1 MRGFD
6 RRFWLTLFAS
16 LWMSVVACAAQGAA
30 EALNPRLALVIGA
43 ASYADAKLATLV
55 NDASLIAEVLKSAG
69 FDVTGAA
76 NPDQNQLR
84 QLLREFLRKAE
95 AAGPDM
101 QAFVY
106 FAGRAIQY
114 DGDNYLV
121 PVDAHIAR
129 ASDAPLEA
137 VRLSD
142 FTHGVTDAQ
151 GLARVII
158 IDGARANPYAR
169 EGRPLAGGLAAIT
182 PAPGSIIAFNAAPGA
197 IGAEPSGPYDVYA
210 KELADQL
217 RQGGVPIDDVF
228 DRTRLAVNQA
238 TGGAVAPWSASKLS
252 EPYYLLARATDAA
265 PSGSNLPAL
274 STPLKTLSPAEAY
287 DLAVLRD
294 TLQGYEEFLAAF
306 PNAPQAAR
314 VRAMLA
320 ARREALIWRRT
331 RDFDTV
337 QAYWTYLKFYPRG
350 PHAGDAAR
358 ALEELGAAATP
369 PRDFQP
375 VDYGD
380 LGSPSPGELSF
391 AQGGSFY
398 IFSGALGPP
407 PAAPLIASLPEENFD
422 WQNIPAPQTSFDN
435 SLPALPFIIPLLPH
449 SHRFHHHRPTGD
461 GRENEAPPPETQA
474 AKPAPSN
481 AGGTTPRGSAATRI
495 APLTAHPPLTA
506 IAPGYGVARQST
518 GISQWRP
525 TLHSAP
531 VVATPIQPHFYLAPG
546 LAPAPLARPVP
557 FVSLPRPV
565 TPVFHAAPAPAPPHF
580 AAPHFA
586 APAPAGRL

>member
-6 RRFWLTLFAS
+6 CRFWLALFAS
-16 LWMSVVACAAQGAA
+16 LWASIVACAAQGAA
-30 EALNPRLALVIGA
+30 EAPNPRLALVIGA
-43 ASYADAKLATLV
+43 ASYADAKLTTPI
-55 NDASLIAEVLKSAG
+55 NDASLMAEVLKSAG

-76 NPDQNQLR
+76 NPDQDQLR
-84 QLLREFLRKAE
+84 QLLRDFVRKAE

-106 FAGRAIQY
+106 FAGRAIQF

-142 FTHGVTDAQ
+142 LTHGLNDAQ
-151 GLARVII
+151 GLARVIV
-158 IDGARANPYAR
+158 IDGARANPYAK
-169 EGRPLAGGLAAIT
+169 EGRPPAGGLAATT
-182 PAPGSIIAFNAAPGA
+182 PAPGSLIAFNAAPGA
-197 IGAEPSGPYDVYA
+197 IGVEPSGPYDVYA

-238 TGGAVAPWSASKLS
+238 TGGAVTPWSASKLA

-306 PNAPQAAR
+306 PNAPQATR

-331 RDFDTV
+331 RDLDTA
-337 QAYWTYLKFYPRG
+337 QAYWTYLRYYPRG

-380 LGSPSPGELSF
+380 LGTPGPGELNF
-391 AQGGSFY
+391 AQGGSYY

-407 PAAPLIASLPEENFD
+407 PAAPLIVSLPEENFD
-422 WQNIPAPQTSFDN
+422 WQTIPAPQASFDN
-435 SLPALPFIIPLLPH
+435 TLPAFPLVIPLLPH
-449 SHRFHHHRPTGD
+449 SRRFHHHRPTGNGWED
-461 GRENEAPPPETQA
+461 EAPPPETQA
-474 AKPAPSN
+474 AKPPPSN
-481 AGGTTPRGSAATRI
+481 AGGMASRGSAATRI
-495 APLTAHPPLTA
+495 APLPAHPPLTA
-506 IAPGYGVARQST
+506 IAPGYGVARQSS
-518 GISQWRP
+518 GIPQWRP
-525 TLHSAP
+525 TLRSAP
-531 VVATPIQPHFYLAPG
+531 ALAVPIQPRYYAAPRLAPI
-546 LAPAPLARPVP
+546 PLARPAP
-557 FVSLPRPV
+557 LVSQPRFV
-565 TPVFHAAPAPAPPHF
+565 TPQFHAAPTQ
-580 AAPHFA
+580 PHFA

>member
-6 RRFWLTLFAS
+6 RRFWLAWLAS
-16 LWMSVVACAAQGAA
+16 LWMSVACAAQAA
-30 EALNPRLALVIGA
+30 EAPNPRLALVIGA
-43 ASYADAKLATLV
+43 ASYPDAKLATPV

-76 NPDQNQLR
+76 NPDENQLR
-84 QLLREFLRKAE
+84 QLLRDFLRKAE

-106 FAGRAIQY
+106 FAGRALQY

-121 PVDAHIAR
+121 PVDARIAR

-142 FTHGVTDAQ
+142 FTHGLSDAQ
-151 GLARVII
+151 GLARVIVV
-158 IDGARANPYAR
+158 DGARTNPYAK
-169 EGRPLAGGLAAIT
+169 EGRPLAGGLAAT
-182 PAPGSIIAFNAAPGA
+182 APAPGLLIAFNAAPGA
-197 IGAEPSGPYDVYA
+197 IGLEPSGPYDVYA
-210 KELADQL
+210 KTLADQL
-217 RQGGVPIDDVF
+217 RQGGVPINDVF

-238 TGGAVAPWSASKLS
+238 TGGAVAPWSASKLA
-252 EPYYLLARATDAA
+252 EPYYLLARAAEA
-265 PSGSNLPAL
+265 PPSVTKIPAL
-274 STPLKTLSPAEAY
+274 STPLKTLSSGEAY

-306 PNAPQAAR
+306 PNAPQAER

-331 RDFDTV
+331 RDLDTP

-350 PHAGDAAR
+350 PHAGDATR

-375 VDYGD
+375 VSYGD

-391 AQGGSFY
+391 AQGSYY

-407 PAAPLIASLPEENFD
+407 PAAALTVSLPEENFD
-422 WQNIPAPQTSFDN
+422 WQNISAPQATFDN
-435 SLPALPFIIPLLPH
+435 TLPALPFVIPLPERTR
-449 SHRFHHHRPTGD
+449 RFHHHRPTGD
-461 GRENEAPPPETQA
+461 GRESEGGPETQA
-474 AKPAPSN
+474 VKPAGAPFVS
-481 AGGTTPRGSAATRI
+481 APTPHSSAKLGA
-495 APLTAHPPLTA
+495 APLPEHGPLAA
-506 IAPGYGVARQST
+506 ITPGYGAGRRPPT
-518 GISQWRP
+518 IPQWRP
-525 TLHSAP
+525 TLRSAP
-531 VVATPIQPHFYLAPG
+531 TLATPIRPYLAPR
-546 LAPAPLARPVP
+546 LAPVPLVRSAPL
-557 FVSLPRPV
+557 VSLPRPV
-565 TPVFHAAPAPAPPHF
+565 TPLFHAAPILPHF
-580 AAPHFA
+580 APPPHFA
-586 APAPAGRL
+586 APAPARRL

>member
-1 MRGFD
+1 MCGTDPRCWLAWLAM
-6 RRFWLTLFAS
+6 FWL
-16 LWMSVVACAAQGAA
+16 SVVGCAAQGVAPA
-30 EALNPRLALVIGA
+30 ETPNPRLALVIGA
-43 ASYADAKLATLV
+43 ASYPDAMLPSPV
-55 NDASLIAEVLKSAG
+55 NDASLMAEVLKSAG

-84 QLLREFLRKAE
+84 QLLRDFVRKAE
-95 AAGPDM
+95 AVGPDM

-106 FAGRAIQY
+106 FSGRAIQY

-142 FTHGVTDAQ
+142 LTHGLNDAQ
-151 GLARVII
+151 GLARVIV
-158 IDGARANPYAR
+158 IDGARANPYAK
-169 EGRPLAGGLAAIT
+169 EGPPLAGGLAAT
-182 PAPGSIIAFNAAPGA
+182 ATAPDSLIAFNAAPGA
-197 IGAEPSGPYDVYA
+197 IGAEPSGPYDVFA

-238 TGGAVAPWSASKLS
+238 TGGATTPWSASKLS
-252 EPYYLLARATDAA
+252 GTYYLLARAADAA
-265 PSGSNLPAL
+265 PPGSNIPAL

-306 PNAPQAAR
+306 PNSPQAAR

-331 RDFDTV
+331 RDFDTAR
-337 QAYWTYLKFYPRG
+337 AYWTYLKYYPRG
-350 PHAGDAAR
+350 PHAGDAGR
-358 ALEELGAAATP
+358 ALAELGAANKP

-391 AQGGSFY
+391 AQGGSYY

-407 PAAPLIASLPEENFD
+407 PAAPLIVSLPEENFD
-422 WQNIPAPQTSFDN
+422 WQNIPAPQASFDN
-435 SLPALPFIIPLLPH
+435 NLPAFPFVIPLLPH
-449 SHRFHHHRPTGD
+449 SRRFHHHRPTGD
-461 GRENEAPPPETQA
+461 GREDEAPPPETQA
-474 AKPAPSN
+474 AKPPPPN

-495 APLTAHPPLTA
+495 QPLPMHPPLVA
-506 IAPGYGVARQST
+506 ITPGNGVARQSS
-518 GISQWRP
+518 GIPQWRP
-525 TLHSAP
+525 PLRSAP
-531 VVATPIQPHFYLAPG
+531 TLATPIQPHFYVGPRLAPV
-546 LAPAPLARPVP
+546 PLARPAP
-557 FVSLPRPV
+557 LVSLPRPV
-565 TPVFHAAPAPAPPHF
+565 TPLFRAAPAP
-580 AAPHFA
+580 PHFA